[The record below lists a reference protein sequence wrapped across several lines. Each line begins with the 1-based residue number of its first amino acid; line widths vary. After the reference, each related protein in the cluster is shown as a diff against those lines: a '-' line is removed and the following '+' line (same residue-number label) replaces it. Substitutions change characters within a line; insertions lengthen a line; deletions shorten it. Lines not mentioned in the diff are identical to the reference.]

1 VRQGDIVLSGVAEE
15 VNENGE
21 LLLRLH
27 SGELVTITWG
37 DVGYPTG

>member
-1 VRQGDIVLSGVAEE
+1 VAED

-27 SGELVTITWG
+27 SGELVNITWG
-37 DVGYPTG
+37 DVGYPAG